1 MSDKYY
7 KLVAKKKTKDAP
19 AEKQS
24 QEPKVK
30 ISKRQQAKEMLAKL
44 ELWRRI
50 KWPIIG
56 IGSFL
61 VLFLIA
67 LGIYSVA
74 YGKTSYRNVYVGEIN
89 LGGKSKADIT
99 PLLKPSADQ
108 FLKSDISLKYQ
119 PETGEAKEYKVSSAE
134 LGLSYDLDK
143 TVNDVYVVGRNRNI
157 AVSFYQQLKTLFIRY
172 HVDASYN
179 INQDALEK
187 KVSDIADEVDV
198 PEKDFA
204 LKYAGNGVFELT
216 SDKQEGKRIDQD
228 KLISDVKFLISNI
241 KQNQISFKPQIFRP
255 QITDANAQVGLAKAN
270 KILAAGPLTLSND
283 GQKFTL
289 DVDTIAGLIGSRPK
303 KKTMEIYIV
312 ADKNAKQVTGI
323 AGQIDKVAGNAILA
337 AQDGKVIV
345 SSESQYGAQLDQD
358 QTKIDIENALMARIA
373 EDSTVNTTTVTLKIK
388 KVAPE
393 IDSAKL
399 ASYGL
404 TELVATGTT
413 NFVKSPAN
421 RIHNITVG
429 ATAIN
434 GTLVKPGEEFSTL
447 GKLGKI
453 DASTGYLP
461 ELVIKNNKTVPDYGG
476 GLCQVSTTLFR
487 SALNA
492 GMKITARSN
501 HSYRVSYYE
510 PPIGMDATIFDPA
523 PDFKFV
529 NNYSSYIFIQ
539 SKIVGTKITFEF
551 YGTKD
556 SRVTEIGQA
565 VGYDYVEPPAA
576 VETVDP
582 ALPVGTRNLVSH
594 SHQGASARFHY
605 KVSKDGNV
613 LQETD
618 FLSKYVALPEM
629 WMVGPSDPAAVPA
642 VDPAATPAPSA

>member
-1 MSDKYY
+1 M
-7 KLVAKKKTKDAP
+7 AKKKTIKATEELKNQGTE
-19 AEKQS
+19 AKKS
-24 QEPKVK
+24 RVK
-30 ISKRQQAKEMLAKL
+30 IARDGIMQLRDRIQ
-44 ELWRRI
+44 LWRRI

-56 IGSFL
+56 IGSL
-61 VLFLIA
+61 LILFLIA

-74 YGKTSYRNVYVGEIN
+74 YGKTTYRNVYVGDIN
-89 LGGKSKADIT
+89 LGGKKKADIV
-99 PLLKPSADQ
+99 PILKPAVDG
-108 FLKSDISLKYQ
+108 FLKSDVILKYQ
-119 PETGEAKEYKVSSAE
+119 PETGDVKEYKISTAD
-134 LGLSYDLDK
+134 LGLSYDADK
-143 TVNDVYVVGRNRNI
+143 TAGDVYAVGRNRSI
-157 AVSFYQQLKTLFIRY
+157 AVSFYQQFKTLFVKY
-172 HVDASYN
+172 HVDANYA
-179 INQDALEK
+179 INQDALNK
-187 KVSDIADEVDV
+187 KISDIAAEVDV
-198 PEKDFA
+198 PEKDFG

-216 SDKQEGKRIDQD
+216 SEKQEGRRIDQGQ
-228 KLISDVKFLISNI
+228 LISNIKTLISNI
-241 KQNQISFKPQIFRP
+241 KQNQISFKSQTFVP
-255 QITDANAQVGLAKAN
+255 QITTENAQKGLANAN
-270 KILAAGPLTLSND
+270 KILAAGPLTLSSD
-283 GQKFTL
+283 SQKFTL

-303 KKTMEIYIV
+303 KKEMEIYTL
-312 ADKNAKQVTGI
+312 ADKNTKQVVAI
-323 AGQIDKVAGNAILA
+323 ASQIDKVAGNAILA
-337 AQDGKVIV
+337 AKDGKVIV
-345 SSESQYGAQLDQD
+345 SADSQYGAQLDRD
-358 QTKIDIENALMARIA
+358 QAKIDIENALMARIA
-373 EDSTVNTTTVTLKIK
+373 SGSIDNPSTVVLKIK
-388 KVAPE
+388 KISPE

-421 RIHNITVG
+421 RVHNITIG
-429 ATAIN
+429 AAAIN
-434 GTLVKPGEEFSTL
+434 ATLIKPGEEFSTL

-487 SALNA
+487 AALNA
-492 GMKITARSN
+492 GMNITSRQN

-529 NNYSSYIFIQ
+529 NNYLSYIFVQ

-556 SRVTEIGQA
+556 SRQVTISDA

-594 SHQGASARFHY
+594 AHQGASAKFHY
-605 KVSKDGNV
+605 RVSKDGTV

-618 FLSKYVALPEM
+618 FLSKYIALPEM
-629 WMVGPSDPAAVPA
+629 WMVGPPDPAAVPA
-642 VDPAATPAPSA
+642 VDPAATPAPTT